1 MISQYFSSYQPPD
14 YNQSWANMKRNMQI
28 VTVLFLFVFPVII
41 KAYYNSTESPNES
54 SQSTPQ
60 DTTTDTQRIKQKRSK
75 SYKVKTKTVIR
86 DKSSTVVKS
95 IEHINHEKISNTP
108 KKDMPWFILPLV
120 NILCV
125 FILFGI
131 IFFSPNNIAVSRLV
145 YVAPLLRPEEA
156 QTIISMAKDAAIR
169 NTQMAEQR
177 LVEIERNATNADLLE
192 LKKLNKM
199 LQEPEGWTKD
209 RHDTYPTTDLNVVIH
224 FNRQEKAFIS
234 NILHAR
240 LSPLLER
247 LYGVPRG
254 AIRAHDMFV
263 VRYDHDGQNRLAEH
277 TDSSHISF
285 NVLLN
290 DDFEGGGTS
299 FLNRKTGDRIV
310 ARPNKGDV
318 LLNNAMVTH
327 EGLKTTKGTRYIF
340 VGFLSVDPRDPWTGK
355 WKDMSWFVTYFSF
368 PWLTV
373 SLKEHLYR
381 IGFER
386 PIRGGTNPILTKDYY
401 MLGLLAQLVNQLG
414 SLGDLFAPHGIV
426 NLVDAA
432 DREEYIA
439 ALDESDKQLDD
450 AIEKAKWF
458 SGQQLRTGLDGMLL
472 NEWNERQYYNDRFE
486 EL

>member
-1 MISQYFSSYQPPD
+1 
-14 YNQSWANMKRNMQI
+14 MQI
-28 VTVLFLFVFPVII
+28 VTILFIFVLPVIV
-41 KAYYNSTESPNES
+41 KAHYNPIESPNES
-54 SQSTPQ
+54 SQSSPPESNTE
-60 DTTTDTQRIKQKRSK
+60 TQPIKPKRPK
-75 SYKVKTKTVIR
+75 KYKVKTKTEIR
-86 DKSSTVVKS
+86 DKSSTVVQS
-95 IEHINHEKISNTP
+95 IEHIKHEKLSNTTSM
-108 KKDMPWFILPLV
+108 DMPWYILPLLNV
-120 NILCV
+120 LCV
-125 FILFGI
+125 FVLFGI

-145 YVAPLLRPEEA
+145 YVAPLLRPDEA
-156 QTIISMAKDAAIR
+156 QTIISMAKAAALR
-169 NTQMAEQR
+169 NAQVAEQR
-177 LVEIERNATNADLLE
+177 LMEIDKDPSKANPLE
-192 LKKLNKM
+192 LKTLNKM
-199 LQEPEGWTKD
+199 LQEPKGWTKD

-224 FNRQEKAFIS
+224 FDRHEKAFIS

-240 LSPLLER
+240 LSPVLER

-254 AIRAHDMFV
+254 AIRANDMFV
-263 VRYDHDGQNRLAEH
+263 VRYDHDGQNGLAEH

-340 VGFLSVDPRDPWTGK
+340 VGFLNVDPRDPWTGK
-355 WKDMSWFVTYFSF
+355 WKNVSWFVTFFSF

-373 SLKEHLYR
+373 SLKEQLYL

-386 PIRGGTNPILTKDYY
+386 PNRGGTNPIFTKDYY
-401 MLGLLAQLVNQLG
+401 MLGLLASLTNKLG

-426 NLVDAA
+426 NLVDT
-432 DREEYIA
+432 DNREEYIDS
-439 ALDESDKQLDD
+439 LEEFDSQHGNT
-450 AIEKAKWF
+450 IEKASWF
-458 SGQQLRTGLDGMLL
+458 SGQQIRTGFDGLLL
-472 NEWNERQYYNDRFE
+472 NEWDDRFKNSDRFE